1 MSRILKDYIGDDDDF
16 RNDFQD
22 EAEFDDDQYASNKNN
37 NNNDDDVDADGRYH
51 ASQLVVNLVDAAQVK
66 KGGALRG
73 AARETTS
80 SQATQTK
87 KNHGKKT
94 TTASRESLDAC
105 AKVQQAE
112 IAKMRETLQERFTGE
127 RVEGAALVCATRVNN
142 QRLFLPVGDV
152 VVAATSSAASTPG
165 VAPERVLTVALSD
178 STFAL
183 IATLSHAYP
192 LSARPLCQIVA
203 APTASN
209 ASLARLKH
217 AMSVALSKSIGEPV
231 ERRRCCCLL
240 LVVC

>member
-1 MSRILKDYIGDDDDF
+1 MNKKIRTKMSRILKDDIGDDDDF

-37 NNNDDDVDADGRYH
+37 NNNDDDDAADGRHH

-94 TTASRESLDAC
+94 TMASRESLDAC
-105 AKVQQAE
+105 AKVQQTE

-127 RVEGAALVCATRVNN
+127 RVEGAALVFKQCN
-142 QRLFLPVGDV
+142 
-152 VVAATSSAASTPG
+152 TSK
-165 VAPERVLTVALSD
+165 
-178 STFAL
+178 L
-183 IATLSHAYP
+183 IKAF
-192 LSARPLCQIVA
+192 LCQWAMLWSLQRA
-203 APTASN
+203 A
-209 ASLARLKH
+209 
-217 AMSVALSKSIGEPV
+217 
-231 ERRRCCCLL
+231 RRRRPALRPSAC
-240 LVVC
+240 